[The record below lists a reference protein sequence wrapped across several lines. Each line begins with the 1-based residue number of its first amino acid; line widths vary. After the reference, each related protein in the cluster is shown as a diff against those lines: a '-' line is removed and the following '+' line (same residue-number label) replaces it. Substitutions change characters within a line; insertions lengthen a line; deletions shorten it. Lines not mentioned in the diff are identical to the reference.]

1 MAKNAAEKMVCRHC
15 QAVLDAGDRFCRQC
29 GAASGDAILLP
40 SEPVAAP
47 PPPPGRRPPRLES
60 VWGVLAML
68 FLTLG
73 PLALPMLWR
82 SRQFSRLWKIVLTA
96 IVVVIT
102 LLIVAFLWEV
112 VPQWLAEVR
121 QLREALSP

>member
-1 MAKNAAEKMVCRHC
+1 
-15 QAVLDAGDRFCRQC
+15 
-29 GAASGDAILLP
+29 
-40 SEPVAAP
+40 
-47 PPPPGRRPPRLES
+47 
-60 VWGVLAML
+60 ML